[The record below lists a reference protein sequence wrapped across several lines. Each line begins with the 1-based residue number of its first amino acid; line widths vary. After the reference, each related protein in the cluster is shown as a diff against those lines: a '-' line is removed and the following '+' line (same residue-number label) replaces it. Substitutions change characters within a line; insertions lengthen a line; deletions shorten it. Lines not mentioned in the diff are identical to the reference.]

1 MPGRAH
7 ISFIVAIEVAMPA
20 CGLFIMA
27 EAIAAP
33 PIVVLAA
40 GVGDMT
46 VGTLAADDA
55 AFAVSMTI

>member
-7 ISFIVAIEVAMPA
+7 ISFIVAIEVAIPA

-33 PIVVLAA
+33 PIAVLVT
-40 GVGDMT
+40 GVGDMN
-46 VGTLAADDA
+46 VGASADDDA